1 MIHHSNVPLLLLS
14 TVNDEKTTRKA
25 FQATKPTNRVLLL
38 GVVVLLFSVVAVWDF
53 WWLLHLLLL

>member
-53 WWLLHLLLL
+53 WWLFHLLLL